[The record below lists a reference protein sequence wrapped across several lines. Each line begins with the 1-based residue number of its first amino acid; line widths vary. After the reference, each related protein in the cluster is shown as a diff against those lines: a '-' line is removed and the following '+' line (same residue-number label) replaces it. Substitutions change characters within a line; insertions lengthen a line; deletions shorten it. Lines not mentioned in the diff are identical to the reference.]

1 MRYLILILMV
11 VYGYGGMLD
20 FDYLDKANKAF
31 NKGDFK
37 SASDNYSKVNSDE
50 ARYDLAN
57 SLYKQKKY
65 KEALSTYKS
74 ISNKDL
80 EFAKLH
86 NIGNCQA
93 QLKQNDEAIKSYQDA
108 LKIKDDKDTK
118 FNLELLKKQKKK
130 EDKKK
135 EQNKKNQK
143 KNDKNKQDKKQNKKQ
158 NKDKKK
164 SQEQKEKQKE
174 QDKASK
180 TKKEKQK
187 QMKKNEK
194 KSSAQQKQKNPPIS
208 NMEERKWQKMLNQKE
223 INTLM
228 LSIRKGE
235 QKNETKPW

>member
-1 MRYLILILMV
+1 MRYFIIILMT
-11 VYGYGGMLD
+11 VYSYGGMLD
-20 FDYLDKANKAF
+20 FNYLEKANKAF

-86 NIGNCQA
+86 NMGNCQA

-130 EDKKK
+130 NDKKK
-135 EQNKKNQK
+135 KENKKNQK
-143 KNDKNKQDKKQNKKQ
+143 KNDKKNQKDKQKGDKNKQDKKQNKNEKS
-158 NKDKKK
+158 KDKKKK
-164 SQEQKEKQKE
+164 SQEQKEKQK
-174 QDKASK
+174 
-180 TKKEKQK
+180 
-187 QMKKNEK
+187 
-194 KSSAQQKQKNPPIS
+194 KNPPIS

-228 LSIRKGE
+228 LPIRKGE
-235 QKNETKPW
+235 QENETKPW